1 MNQRNLNALYSM
13 VICGKSTKFSVE
25 LLVTLCYPI
34 YQSRQ
39 ILVGQSLE
47 KTIKDQT
54 NIFLFV
60 FVYCTCICPRVH
72 QCIWG
77 FLKHFLVLKGLV
89 LPFRP
94 SFVNRWSELTWI
106 DHIITYRRTWTGT
119 ESKSQRGLSPRKLQW
134 WLMSTYTKN
143 NKQTNKQFIT
153 IYIFWFLFL
162 RNSRS
167 LTPIGHS
174 HRGLKLSP
182 YFWSTKCAPLNIKSC
197 ILT

>member
-1 MNQRNLNALYSM
+1 VNYWLPY
-13 VICGKSTKFSVE
+13 
-25 LLVTLCYPI
+25 VTPI

-60 FVYCTCICPRVH
+60 FVYCTCIFPLVH

-77 FLKHFLVLKGLV
+77 FLKHFLILKGLV

-94 SFVNRWSELTWI
+94 SFFNRWSELTWI
-106 DHIITYRRTWTGT
+106 DHIITYRRIWTGS
-119 ESKSQRGLSPRKLQW
+119 ESKSQRGLLPRKLQW

-143 NKQTNKQFIT
+143 NNKQTS
-153 IYIFWFLFL
+153 
-162 RNSRS
+162 RNQTRY
-167 LTPIGHS
+167 
-174 HRGLKLSP
+174 GLYQYVLLLV
-182 YFWSTKCAPLNIKSC
+182 TQ
-197 ILT
+197 